1 MTVGIIGAGAIG
13 TAFAKQA
20 LGAGR
25 KVILSNSRGPE
36 TLTDLVNDLGDG
48 ATAGTVAEAAAADIV
63 VISVPW
69 SRLHDSLTGLPDW
82 AGRIVVDTTNALVA
96 PDFRAAD
103 LDGRTSSEIVAD
115 LVPGARVVKAANT
128 LNAAILAADP
138 RETGGQRVLF
148 VSGDDADAKAEV
160 VALFADAGFATVDL
174 GGLVDGGR
182 LHQFPGGPLPSL
194 NLVKLP

>member
-13 TAFAKQA
+13 TAFATRA
-20 LGAGR
+20 LHAGR

-36 TLTDLVNDLGDG
+36 TLTNLVDDLGDG
-48 ATAGTVAEAAAADIV
+48 ASAGTVAEAAAADIV
-63 VISVPW
+63 IVAVPW
-69 SRLHDSLTGLPDW
+69 SNVRDSLTGLPEW
-82 AGRIVVDTTNALVA
+82 AGRIVVDTTNALEG

-103 LDGRTSSEIVAD
+103 LGGRTSSEIVAD

-138 RETGGQRVLF
+138 REAGGQRVLF

-160 VALFADAGFATVDL
+160 VTLLADAGFATVDL

-194 NLVKLP
+194 NLIKLP